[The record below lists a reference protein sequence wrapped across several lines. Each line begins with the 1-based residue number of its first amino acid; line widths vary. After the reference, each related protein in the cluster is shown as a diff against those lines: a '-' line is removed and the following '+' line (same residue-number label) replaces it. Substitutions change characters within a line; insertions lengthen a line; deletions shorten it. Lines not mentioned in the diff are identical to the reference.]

1 MSYLH
6 TKKTFLHLNMDKI
19 CEREAAWATF
29 EKNTIFYII
38 RKEYKISAIYVLK
51 IMCVKLSAK
60 KKNK

>member
-1 MSYLH
+1 
-6 TKKTFLHLNMDKI
+6 MDKI